1 MKAPRE
7 KSPTFNEPALR
18 SRLPGDKRSGGVARA
33 FTWGQF
39 WFSTAAVAVALVV
52 GLVTRDITLIVLAA
66 VGGFAAFLTWA
77 VLSSIDE

>member
-18 SRLPGDKRSGGVARA
+18 SRLPGDKRSGG
-33 FTWGQF
+33 
-39 WFSTAAVAVALVV
+39 
-52 GLVTRDITLIVLAA
+52 
-66 VGGFAAFLTWA
+66 AFLTWA